1 MRSSINYIVPL
12 SVTGIMPLLLVCR
25 LSTIFLLGSSNAFS
39 FSSKLVISP
48 NTASTQ
54 QHHNRWRRI
63 RSSGNLHHMSASAAA
78 VRRSS
83 PRRRLDD
90 IINNQLH
97 YLRRDDEDYI
107 SNNQGIIIDNA
118 KRTSRYIR
126 RERLRHQR
134 LRQIHQNEQFQHRLF
149 EWMEMER
156 NGHHHHEE
164 EQGDERFTTVTPP
177 PQLSQSKVG
186 ASPPLLVNT
195 PIPII
200 NFRTNSDF
208 PASKLPPSHWITHA
222 LPPLPFE
229 DAKYSNCIALR
240 PEGQGEKDE
249 VVAVESRTK
258 ILRILVPCMNEN
270 ECLVDDDEDENRN
283 RMLDLKSPSSSYS
296 TSSVD
301 SSSSSSC
308 VYIHG
313 VKYSLQTIND
323 GEEILVPQQ
332 RAEGATGGIIGDDS
346 NNSQRAYWL
355 QSKLHNAIYGQVRRG
370 TVLQRLEEPIVVVLK
385 NSTTATIPAIS
396 NHSHE
401 GEVIEWMATSTSVAI
416 KQMSWDAILSQRG
429 KLAEDPITE
438 VAAMQYLQGF
448 VKSQQEQQRQ
458 ELRLPTES
466 DPSTKQQQQH
476 HHIMMPLELLSD
488 DEYLYSITP
497 FCTGGRLLD
506 VLENKSRFSE
516 PEARYWMRQILKVS
530 VLVSAHRTCGP
541 IFCDCRPTLLLYI
554 VTTYVTG

>member
-1 MRSSINYIVPL
+1 
-12 SVTGIMPLLLVCR
+12 
-25 LSTIFLLGSSNAFS
+25 
-39 FSSKLVISP
+39 
-48 NTASTQ
+48 
-54 QHHNRWRRI
+54 
-63 RSSGNLHHMSASAAA
+63 MSAAAAA

-83 PRRRLDD
+83 PRQLDD

-107 SNNQGIIIDNA
+107 STNQGIIIDNT

-156 NGHHHHEE
+156 NGHHHYEE

-177 PQLSQSKVG
+177 PSPLPRQQLSQPRVG
-186 ASPPLLVNT
+186 AAPPLLVNT

-208 PASKLPPSHWITHA
+208 PASKLPPSHWITYA

-240 PEGQGEKDE
+240 PEGQGEKDDE
-249 VVAVESRTK
+249 VVSVESRTR

-270 ECLVDDDEDENRN
+270 ECLVDDDEEDENRN
-283 RMLDLKSPSSSYS
+283 RMLDQKSPSSSSS

-301 SSSSSSC
+301 SSSSSC

-313 VKYSLQTIND
+313 VKYSIQAIND
-323 GEEILVPQQ
+323 GEEILIPQQ
-332 RAEGATGGIIGDDS
+332 RTEGATGGIIEDDS

>member
-1 MRSSINYIVPL
+1 M
-12 SVTGIMPLLLVCR
+12 
-25 LSTIFLLGSSNAFS
+25 
-39 FSSKLVISP
+39 
-48 NTASTQ
+48 
-54 QHHNRWRRI
+54 
-63 RSSGNLHHMSASAAA
+63 
-78 VRRSS
+78 RRSS
-83 PRRRLDD
+83 PRRQLDD

-208 PASKLPPSHWITHA
+208 PASKLPPSHWITRA

-240 PEGQGEKDE
+240 PEEGQGKKEDE
-249 VVAVESRTK
+249 VLAVESRTK

-270 ECLVDDDEDENRN
+270 ECLVNDDDEDESRN
-283 RMLDLKSPSSSYS
+283 RMLDLKTPSSSYS

-301 SSSSSSC
+301 LSSSSC

-313 VKYSLQTIND
+313 VKYSIQAIND

-332 RAEGATGGIIGDDS
+332 RTEGVTTGGIIEVDS

-466 DPSTKQQQQH
+466 NKSIKQQQQQQQ
-476 HHIMMPLELLSD
+476 HIMMPLELLSD

>member
-25 LSTIFLLGSSNAFS
+25 LSSTIFLLGSSNAFS
-39 FSSKLVISP
+39 FSSTLVTSP

-63 RSSGNLHHMSASAAA
+63 RSSGNLHHMSAAAAA

-83 PRRRLDD
+83 PRRLDD

-249 VVAVESRTK
+249 VVAVESRT
-258 ILRILVPCMNEN
+258 
-270 ECLVDDDEDENRN
+270 

-301 SSSSSSC
+301 SSSSSC

-313 VKYSLQTIND
+313 VKYSIQAVND
-323 GEEILVPQQ
+323 GEEILIPQQ
-332 RAEGATGGIIGDDS
+332 RTEGATGGIIEDDS

-448 VKSQQEQQRQ
+448 VKSQEQQRQ
-458 ELRLPTES
+458 ELRLPT

-488 DEYLYSITP
+488 NEYLYSITP

-530 VLVSAHRTCGP
+530 VLVSMHENTPCGP
-541 IFCDCRPTLLLYI
+541 LFAILVQHSCCISLLHMSLGRDCR
-554 VTTYVTG
+554 V